1 MELKKKY
8 GGDRALHLASCNGYE
23 RVVKALI
30 DRKVDIDAQTQM
42 GWTSL
47 MFAAHEGHLNIV
59 KLLLEK
65 KANATITTY
74 DIVDLEDKY
83 KMQCKTVIEIVEMKN
98 EYIKEK
104 VGDIESAPWSPL
116 ESTLLLKLEK
126 ENNERVK
133 ILELLRNSLN

>member
-1 MELKKKY
+1 MDIFLIT
-8 GGDRALHLASCNGYE
+8 N
-23 RVVKALI
+23 I

-104 VGDIESAPWSPL
+104 VDANY
-116 ESTLLLKLEK
+116 KHLEK
-126 ENNERVK
+126 VNGR
-133 ILELLRNSLN
+133 LNKAESNISRIVGIGSGITFVIATVLGYFIKE